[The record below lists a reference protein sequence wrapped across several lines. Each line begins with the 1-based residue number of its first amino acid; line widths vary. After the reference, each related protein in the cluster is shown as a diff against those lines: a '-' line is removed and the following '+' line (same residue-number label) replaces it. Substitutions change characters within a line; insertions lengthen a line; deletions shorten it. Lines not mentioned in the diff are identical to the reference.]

1 MPPVITPQN
10 ENFARNKVMEL
21 RMQLEEIK
29 KRQEE

>member
-10 ENFARNKVMEL
+10 ENLARNKVMEL